1 MTSSLLQSGLLY
13 EPVVVFVCSTTGQG
27 DEPDNMKK
35 TWRLLL
41 RKSLP
46 PDSLAPVQFAVL
58 GLGDSSYQR
67 CALRPNIITFDLTPP
82 PPPSQDSILW
92 GRSCIVGCFNWEQD
106 LCCLLHWQT
115 ISMTWGQL
123 VFFLSIDMK
132 AIVLPVCPLHFV
144 C

>member
-1 MTSSLLQSGLLY
+1 MVCMSFTVFQSGLLY

-46 PDSLAPVQFAVL
+46 PDSLSQVKFAVL

-67 CALRPNIITFDLTPP
+67 WALFGM
-82 PPPSQDSILW
+82 QCW
-92 GRSCIVGCFNWEQD
+92 VGSC
-106 LCCLLHWQT
+106 
-115 ISMTWGQL
+115 
-123 VFFLSIDMK
+123 FFSK
-132 AIVLPVCPLHFV
+132 KRGIVLPGSIMLGRNSIGDWCSWGQSSHMTCP
-144 C
+144 